1 MKGEIM
7 KGRPK
12 RVNIPGEIKVID
24 EGNGII
30 ELQKTPDVL
39 CMTPRRESRLSA
51 YAMPIAVGGIIIGLA
66 VAVMVMAPAFA
77 TIFFG
82 LIAAVMFGGWAMGE

>member
-1 MKGEIM
+1 M
-7 KGRPK
+7 KGRRK
-12 RVNIPGEIKVID
+12 LVNIPGEIKVID

-39 CMTPRRESRLSA
+39 CMTPRKANWFAEHLL
-51 YAMPIAVGGIIIGLA
+51 PLVVGGIIVGSA
-66 VAVMVMAPAFA
+66 VAILIMAPAFA

-82 LIAAVMFGGWAMGE
+82 LVAAVMFGGWAIGE

>member
-1 MKGEIM
+1 MKG
-7 KGRPK
+7 K
-12 RVNIPGEIKVID
+12 RKLVNIPGEIKVIE

-39 CMTPRRESRLSA
+39 CMTPRRESRLGA
-51 YAMPIAVGGIIIGLA
+51 YALPLAVGSIIIGLA

-77 TIFFG
+77 TVFFG
-82 LIAAVMFGGWAMGE
+82 LVAAVMFGGWASKE

>member
-1 MKGEIM
+1 M
-7 KGRPK
+7 KGRRK
-12 RVNIPGEIKVID
+12 LVNIPGEIKVIE

-39 CMTPRRESRLSA
+39 CMTPRRANWFVDHAL
-51 YAMPIAVGGIIIGLA
+51 PLTVGGIIIGLS
-66 VAVMVMAPAFA
+66 VAVLVMAPAFA